1 MKSIKLALAIAL
13 ITLFAIACSNTPT
26 DTATNTG
33 GGAQATPTPKAS
45 PTPTPDEFAKT
56 REVYKQ
62 NCAICHQ
69 PTGEGGLVEIEKVKL
84 KVPSL
89 KAGHALK
96 HTDEQFAKQIT
107 NGGEGMPP
115 FKDKL
120 KKEEISDLVRFIRK
134 DIQAGAAAAVSAPTP
149 APASTASPAATKKS

>member
-1 MKSIKLALAIAL
+1 MKSIKLALVIAL
-13 ITLFAIACSNTPT
+13 VTLFAIACSNTPT
-26 DTATNTG
+26 DTASNTG
-33 GGAQATPTPKAS
+33 GGAQATPTPKAAS

-56 REVYKQ
+56 RELYKQ

-96 HTDEQFAKQIT
+96 HTDEQLAKQIT

-120 KKEEISDLVRFIRK
+120 KKDEIADLVRFIHQE
-134 DIQAGAAAAVSAPTP
+134 IQAGAAAASAPTP

>member
-1 MKSIKLALAIAL
+1 MKPIKLALLIAL
-13 ITLFAIACSNTPT
+13 ITLFAIACSNAPT
-26 DTATNTG
+26 DTASNTG
-33 GGAQATPTPKAS
+33 GGAQSSPTPQAS

-62 NCAICHQ
+62 NCAVCHQ

-89 KAGHALK
+89 KADHALK
-96 HTDEQFAKQIT
+96 HTDEQFARQIT

-134 DIQAGAAAAVSAPTP
+134 EIQAGAAASAPTN
-149 APASTASPAATKKS
+149 APANTASPAATKKS

>member
-1 MKSIKLALAIAL
+1 MKSIKLALFTAL
-13 ITLFAIACSNTPT
+13 VTLFAIACSNTPT
-26 DTATNTG
+26 DTTSNTG
-33 GGAQATPTPKAS
+33 GGAQPSPTLKAS

-69 PTGEGGLVEIEKVKL
+69 PTGDGGLVEIEKVKL

-115 FKDKL
+115 FKEKL
-120 KKEEISDLVRFIRK
+120 KKEEIADLVRFIRK
-134 DIQAGAAAAVSAPTP
+134 DIQAGAAASAPTNP
-149 APASTASPAATKKS
+149 PASTATPAAPKKS